1 MNNKSLFFSITSSI
15 LLPLTYTQAAT
26 IDLYIIAGQSNA
38 NGRGVVSDLDPSQTT
53 QDASLFYSWHQF
65 MNNATSDSPQFNSGW
80 QSQTEAGNTRSGVST
95 VANGNFSTTFG
106 GSDWFGPEIG
116 FVARANEINL
126 SPNPM
131 GIIKYAVD
139 GSALT
144 VNPATTFQVSDWDTD
159 PAYATSFDHG
169 DAWRGFKAAIASA
182 TTALPFGTTANFKG
196 MIWWQGE
203 NGTNA
208 TDLNEFL
215 GEVRSH
221 LGDNYGVQNPDDFP
235 IVITG
240 NTFWGAGLEAGVSDL
255 DDDIGFVDSV
265 EYGQIGGFTN
275 THIGSGENSQSL
287 DVDGNGIND
296 MYDIGVAYADQL
308 ALIIDQVPEP
318 SSSLLILLGST
329 VLFSRR
335 RN

>member
-1 MNNKSLFFSITSSI
+1 MKKI
-15 LLPLTYTQAAT
+15 LEKLQC
-26 IDLYIIAGQSNA
+26 
-38 NGRGVVSDLDPSQTT
+38 
-53 QDASLFYSWHQF
+53 
-65 MNNATSDSPQFNSGW
+65 
-80 QSQTEAGNTRSGVST
+80 
-95 VANGNFSTTFG
+95 
-106 GSDWFGPEIG
+106 
-116 FVARANEINL
+116 
-126 SPNPM
+126 
-131 GIIKYAVD
+131 
-139 GSALT
+139 
-144 VNPATTFQVSDWDTD
+144 
-159 PAYATSFDHG
+159 
-169 DAWRGFKAAIASA
+169 
-182 TTALPFGTTANFKG
+182 
-196 MIWWQGE
+196 
-203 NGTNA
+203 
-208 TDLNEFL
+208 
-215 GEVRSH
+215 
-221 LGDNYGVQNPDDFP
+221 P

-308 ALIIDQVPEP
+308 ALIIDPVPEP